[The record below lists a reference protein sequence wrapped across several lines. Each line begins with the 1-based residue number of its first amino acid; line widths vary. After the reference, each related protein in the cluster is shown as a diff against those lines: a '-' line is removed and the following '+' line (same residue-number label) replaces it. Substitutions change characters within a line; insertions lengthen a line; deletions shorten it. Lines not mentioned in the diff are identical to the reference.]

1 MSDITIKV
9 LDVSEASQP
18 AGKTYKQLTVSYTDI
33 ASGKTEGKKVM
44 DFVSQDVFN
53 TLLGASNG
61 SVYTVGRVKVNGYW
75 NWTSIKVA
83 DAAAAKQVMSPAS
96 SAPTAARSSTSTA
109 KPERV
114 GSWETPDER
123 SAKQV
128 YIVRQS
134 SISAA
139 IALLAAEGPGINIDA
154 DEVIALAKK
163 FESYVFADGIA
174 GLVSDDLPE

>member
-1 MSDITIKV
+1 
-9 LDVSEASQP
+9 
-18 AGKTYKQLTVSYTDI
+18 
-33 ASGKTEGKKVM
+33 
-44 DFVSQDVFN
+44 
-53 TLLGASNG
+53 
-61 SVYTVGRVKVNGYW
+61 VYTVGRVKVNGYW

-83 DAAAAKQVMSPAS
+83 DAAAAKQIAAQVTSPA
-96 SAPTAARSSTSTA
+96 ATQPRAVAA

-134 SISAA
+134 SIANA
-139 IALLAAEGPGINIDA
+139 IALVGAGKAE
-154 DEVIALAKK
+154 VSQVLKIAKQ
-163 FESYVFADGIA
+163 FEDFVFASGIE